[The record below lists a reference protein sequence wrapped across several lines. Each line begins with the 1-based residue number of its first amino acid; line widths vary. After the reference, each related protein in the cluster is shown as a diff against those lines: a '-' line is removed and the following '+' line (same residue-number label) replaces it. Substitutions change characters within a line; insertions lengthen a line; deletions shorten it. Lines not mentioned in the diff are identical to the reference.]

1 MVDLTRIDLATTED
15 QEYNI
20 DKWAR
25 LFKAKT
31 WEDIRMVAA
40 KNQMIDDAATT
51 IYQLTAD
58 ERIRQQCE
66 AREDY
71 LRRQRWIQKMLE
83 EQRQQLAEKDQQLTE
98 KDQKLTEQEQ
108 QLTAMKSELEEA
120 KKRLQELESLMQRM
134 N

>member
-1 MVDLTRIDLATTED
+1 MDLTRIDLATSED

-31 WEDIRMVAA
+31 WEDIKMVAA
-40 KNQMIDDAATT
+40 KNRMIDDAATT
-51 IYQLTAD
+51 IYQLTED

-71 LRRQRWIQKMLE
+71 LRRQRGIQEMLE
-83 EQRQQLAEKDQQLTE
+83 EQRQQLTEKDKQLTE
-98 KDQKLTEQEQ
+98 KDQQIAEMQKIIEELRQETKM
-108 QLTAMKSELEEA
+108 LRADAE
-120 KKRLQELESLMQRM
+120 
-134 N
+134 

>member
-1 MVDLTRIDLATTED
+1 
-15 QEYNI
+15 
-20 DKWAR
+20 
-25 LFKAKT
+25 
-31 WEDIRMVAA
+31 MVAA
-40 KNQMIDDAATT
+40 KNRTIDDAATT

-71 LRRQRWIQKMLE
+71 LRRQRGIQQMLE
-83 EQRQQLAEKDQQLTE
+83 EQRQQLAE

-120 KKRLQELESLMQRM
+120 NKKLQELESLMQRM